1 MRPAQTHCRLRLA
14 LRGYRLLAGVLTL
27 LLSHAGGEVLA
38 RDKGSLFPPIVITPT
53 ISDIIPTSGPVG
65 SEVTIN
71 GFNFGA
77 SQGIGLVKFNGVSAG
92 VISDANWNDQ
102 QIVVNVPAGAT
113 TGPIVV
119 DFDGLASN
127 GMNFTVTDAPPA
139 SPFPQTGLTAVDTP
153 NDTGGS
159 ITLTWTPSTSSGITQ
174 QRIYRGTSSG
184 VYSLIQ
190 TINNNTTNSFQ
201 DTGLANG
208 TRFFYAMTT
217 FNGATE
223 SAFSMEAS
231 AIPLINIF
239 AVTIDARTLSA
250 STFSI
255 DGVPGTFNTTSVV
268 ALQLA
273 TGTHT
278 LRAPAGG
285 NATFTFTVNADGTV
299 SFAPALNGFLSGN
312 GTTTLTITGL
322 NMSLDPR
329 PLAGS
334 AVAIYSITGVTT
346 SQPTDTIKDLKVI
359 PGQYTFS
366 AEGKSFTF
374 TVNSQCN
381 LTLP

>member
-1 MRPAQTHCRLRLA
+1 M
-14 LRGYRLLAGVLTL
+14 L
-27 LLSHAGGEVLA
+27 LLSHAGGEALA

-53 ISDIIPTSGPVG
+53 ISDINPTSGPVG

-77 SQGIGLVKFNGVSAG
+77 SQGIGQVKFNGVSAG

-119 DFDGLASN
+119 DFEGLASN
-127 GMNFTVTDAPPA
+127 GMNFTVTDEPPA
-139 SPFPQTGLTAVDTP
+139 SPIPQTGLTALDTP

-159 ITLTWTPSTSSGITQ
+159 ITLTWTPSTSAGVTQ

-255 DGVPGTFNTTSVV
+255 DGVPGTFNTTSIV

-285 NATFTFTVNADGTV
+285 SANFDFTVSASGTVSYAAVFDGTV
-299 SFAPALNGFLSGN
+299 KGFLTGQ
-312 GTTTLTITGL
+312 GTSTLTIHGLPISLDARALTASTFDVTGVKTGML
-322 NMSLDPR
+322 TTAIQDLKVMPGAYSLDPTG
-329 PLAGS
+329 AGANLINFIVS
-334 AVAIYSITGVTT
+334 LPPGDCTANTQGNATPRCCGVITL
-346 SQPTDTIKDLKVI
+346 D
-359 PGQYTFS
+359 PG
-366 AEGKSFTF
+366 
-374 TVNSQCN
+374 
-381 LTLP
+381 P